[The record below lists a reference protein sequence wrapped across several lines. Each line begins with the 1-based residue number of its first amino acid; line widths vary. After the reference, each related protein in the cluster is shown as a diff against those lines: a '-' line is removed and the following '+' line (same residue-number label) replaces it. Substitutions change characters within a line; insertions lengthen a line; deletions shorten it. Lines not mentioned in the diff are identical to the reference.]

1 MNSTER
7 EILTRI
13 RENMEQA
20 IIGKKETVDLVL
32 TALVCRGHV
41 LIEDVPGV
49 GKTTLVASLA
59 RSLDCSFKRIQF
71 TPDVLPS
78 DVTGYNQYDLQSGA
92 PRFVPG
98 AVMSQIVLADE
109 INRCSPK
116 TQSALL
122 EVMSE
127 NQVTV
132 DGVTH
137 PLPQPFMVLATQ
149 NPVEFIGTFP
159 LPEAQVDRFLLRV
172 GMGYPSHD
180 DSVKILQKHLTGTQP
195 VLSLQ
200 PVARAADVLR
210 LQEATD
216 GITCAKPVMEYVT
229 RIVEATR
236 AHDDVILGISPRGA
250 IALARAAQG
259 WALLRGGDFVTPD
272 DVQKMAVAALAHRLV
287 LRPQAAVSREAA
299 GDLVARVLRL
309 TPIPALA

>member
-1 MNSTER
+1 MKTSEH
-7 EILTRI
+7 EIVARI
-13 RENMEQA
+13 REN
-20 IIGKKETVDLVL
+20 IGKAVIGKENVVDMVL
-32 TALVCRGHV
+32 IALVCRGHV

-78 DVTGYNQYDLQSGA
+78 DVTGYNQYDIQTGT

-116 TQSALL
+116 TQSSLL
-122 EVMSE
+122 EVMAE

-149 NPVEFIGTFP
+149 NPIEFVGTFP

-172 GMGYPSHD
+172 SMGYPSHED
-180 DSVKILQKHLTGTQP
+180 NIRILQTHLAGQP
-195 VLSLQ
+195 VLSLNA
-200 PVARAADVLR
+200 VATAADVIA
-210 LQEATD
+210 LQQAAD
-216 GITCAKPVMEYVT
+216 AITCAKPVMEYVT

-236 AHDDVILGISPRGA
+236 THEDVTLGISPRGA
-250 IALARAAQG
+250 IALMRASQG
-259 WALLRGGDFVTPD
+259 CALLRGGAFVTPD
-272 DVQKMAVAALAHRLV
+272 DVQKMAVPALAHRLV
-287 LRPQAAVSREAA
+287 LRPQAAV
-299 GDLVARVLRL
+299 ARDAESALTLRIL
-309 TPIPALA
+309 RQIAVPAF

>member
-1 MNSTER
+1 METNR
-7 EILTRI
+7 EILQRI

-20 IIGKKETVDLVL
+20 IIGKPDTVDLVL

-78 DVTGYNQYDLQSGA
+78 DVTGYNQYDLQTGT

-98 AVMSQIVLADE
+98 AVMSQIILADE

-122 EVMSE
+122 EVMAES
-127 NQVTV
+127 QVTV
-132 DGVTH
+132 DGVTY

-149 NPVEFIGTFP
+149 NPVEFVGTFP
-159 LPEAQVDRFLLRV
+159 LPEAQVDRFLLRIS
-172 GMGYPSHD
+172 MGYPSHD
-180 DSVKILQKHLTGTQP
+180 DGVKILQKHLTG
-195 VLSLQ
+195 SQ
-200 PVARAADVLR
+200 PVAALEPVASATDVTDLQKAAD
-210 LQEATD
+210 A
-216 GITCAKPVMEYVT
+216 ITCAKPVMEYVT

-236 AHDDVILGISPRGA
+236 THDDIVLGVSPRGA
-250 IALARAAQG
+250 ISLTRAAQG
-259 WALLRGGDFVTPD
+259 WALLRGAGFVTPD
-272 DVQKMAVAALAHRLV
+272 DVQKMAVPALAHRIV
-287 LRPQAAVSREAA
+287 LRPQAAVSRDSAA
-299 GDLVARVLRL
+299 DLVTRIVRQ
-309 TPIPALA
+309 IPVPAFA

>member
-1 MNSTER
+1 MKTTER
-7 EILTRI
+7 EIVGRI
-13 RENMEQA
+13 RENMEKA
-20 IIGKKETVDLVL
+20 VVGKSNVVDLVL

-78 DVTGYNQYDLQSGA
+78 DVTGYNQYDLQTGI

-116 TQSALL
+116 TQSSLL

-127 NQVTV
+127 SQVTI

-137 PLPQPFMVLATQ
+137 FLPQPFMVLATQ
-149 NPVEFIGTFP
+149 NPIEFVGTFP
-159 LPEAQVDRFLLRV
+159 LPEAQIDRFLLRV
-172 GMGYPSHD
+172 TMGYPSHED
-180 DSVKILQKHLTGTQP
+180 NLRILQRHLAGQP
-195 VLSLQ
+195 LQTLS
-200 PVARAADVLR
+200 PVASAEDVIA
-210 LQEATD
+210 LQHATD
-216 GITCAKPVMEYVT
+216 AVICAKPVLEYVT

-236 AHDDVILGISPRGA
+236 TNEDITLGISPRGA
-250 IALARAAQG
+250 IALMRAAQG
-259 WALLRGGDFVTPD
+259 WAMLRGGAFVTPD
-272 DVQKMAVAALAHRLV
+272 DVQKMAVPALAHRLV
-287 LRPQAAVSREAA
+287 IRPQAAVARDAA
-299 GDLVARVLRL
+299 ETITARILR
-309 TPIPALA
+309 TISIPALA

>member
-1 MNSTER
+1 MKTSEH
-7 EILTRI
+7 EIVARI
-13 RENMEQA
+13 REN
-20 IIGKKETVDLVL
+20 IGKAVIGKENVVDMVL
-32 TALVCRGHV
+32 IALVCRGHV

-78 DVTGYNQYDLQSGA
+78 DVTGYNQYDIQTGT

-116 TQSALL
+116 TQSSLL
-122 EVMSE
+122 EVMAE

-149 NPVEFIGTFP
+149 NPIEFVGTFP

-172 GMGYPSHD
+172 SMGYPSHED
-180 DSVKILQKHLTGTQP
+180 NIRILQTHLAGQP
-195 VLSLQ
+195 VLSLNA
-200 PVARAADVLR
+200 VATAADVIA
-210 LQEATD
+210 LQQAAD
-216 GITCAKPVMEYVT
+216 AITCAKPVMEYVT

-236 AHDDVILGISPRGA
+236 THEDVTLGISPRGA
-250 IALARAAQG
+250 IALMRASQG
-259 WALLRGGDFVTPD
+259 CALLRGGAFVTPD
-272 DVQKMAVAALAHRLV
+272 DVQKMAVPALAHRLV
-287 LRPQAAVSREAA
+287 LRPQAAV
-299 GDLVARVLRL
+299 ARDAESALTLRIL
-309 TPIPALA
+309 RQIAVPAFA

>member
-1 MNSTER
+1 MKTAEH
-7 EILTRI
+7 EIVGRI
-13 RENMEQA
+13 RENMEKA
-20 IIGKKETVDLVL
+20 VVGKSNVVDLVL

-78 DVTGYNQYDLQSGA
+78 DVTGYNQYDLQTGI
-92 PRFVPG
+92 PRFMPG

-116 TQSALL
+116 TQSSLL

-127 NQVTV
+127 SQVTI

-137 PLPQPFMVLATQ
+137 LLPQPFMVLATQ
-149 NPVEFIGTFP
+149 NPIEFVGTFP

-172 GMGYPSHD
+172 TMGYPSHE
-180 DSVKILQKHLTGTQP
+180 DSLRILQRHLAGQP
-195 VLSLQ
+195 LQTLS
-200 PVARAADVLR
+200 PVATAEDVIALQRAADAV
-210 LQEATD
+210 
-216 GITCAKPVMEYVT
+216 TCAKPVLEYVT

-236 AHDDVILGISPRGA
+236 ANEDITLGISPRGA
-250 IALARAAQG
+250 IALMRAAQG
-259 WALLRGGDFVTPD
+259 WTMLRGGAFVTPD
-272 DVQKMAVAALAHRLV
+272 DVQKMTVPALAHRLV
-287 LRPQAAVSREAA
+287 IRPQAAVARDAA
-299 GDLVARVLRL
+299 ETITARILR
-309 TPIPALA
+309 TISVPALA

>member
-1 MNSTER
+1 METSR
-7 EILTRI
+7 EILQRI

-20 IIGKKETVDLVL
+20 IIGKPDTVDLVL

-78 DVTGYNQYDLQSGA
+78 DVTGYNQYDLQTGT

-98 AVMSQIVLADE
+98 AVMSQIILADE

-122 EVMSE
+122 EVMAES
-127 NQVTV
+127 QVTV
-132 DGVTH
+132 DGVTY

-149 NPVEFIGTFP
+149 NPVEFVGTFP
-159 LPEAQVDRFLLRV
+159 LPEAQVDRFLLRIS
-172 GMGYPSHD
+172 MGYPSHD
-180 DSVKILQKHLTGTQP
+180 DGVKILQKHLTG
-195 VLSLQ
+195 SQ
-200 PVARAADVLR
+200 PVAALEPVASATDVTDLQKAAD
-210 LQEATD
+210 A
-216 GITCAKPVMEYVT
+216 ITCAKPVMEYVT

-236 AHDDVILGISPRGA
+236 NHDDIVLGVSPRGA
-250 IALARAAQG
+250 ISLTRAAQG
-259 WALLRGGDFVTPD
+259 WALLRGAGFVTPD
-272 DVQKMAVAALAHRLV
+272 DVQKMAVPALAHRIV
-287 LRPQAAVSREAA
+287 LRPQAAVSRDSAA
-299 GDLVARVLRL
+299 DLVTRIVRQ
-309 TPIPALA
+309 IPVPAFA

>member
-1 MNSTER
+1 MGTNR
-7 EILTRI
+7 EILQRI

-20 IIGKKETVDLVL
+20 IIGKPETVDLVL

-78 DVTGYNQYDLQSGA
+78 DVTGYNQYDLQTGT

-98 AVMSQIVLADE
+98 AVMSQIILADE

-122 EVMSE
+122 EVMAES
-127 NQVTV
+127 QVTV
-132 DGVTH
+132 DGVTY

-149 NPVEFIGTFP
+149 NPIEFVGTFP

-172 GMGYPSHD
+172 SMGYPAHD
-180 DSVKILQKHLTGTQP
+180 DGVKILQKHLAG
-195 VLSLQ
+195 SQ
-200 PVARAADVLR
+200 PVAALEPVASASDVID
-210 LQEATD
+210 LQKATD
-216 GITCAKPVMEYVT
+216 AITCAKPVMEYVT

-236 AHDDVILGISPRGA
+236 SNDDIILGVSPRGA
-250 IALARAAQG
+250 IALTRAAQG
-259 WALLRGGDFVTPD
+259 WALLRGAGFVAPD
-272 DVQKMAVAALAHRLV
+272 DVQKMAVPALAHRIV
-287 LRPQAAVSREAA
+287 LRPQAAVSRDSAA
-299 GDLVARVLRL
+299 DLVSRIVRQ
-309 TPIPALA
+309 IPVPAFA